1 MKSTVAVMVFAI
13 IAALCLW
20 TGTAVSQSEKKEA
33 VEKAVTVGDIL
44 KQAKCPLTDEQVKK
58 LKDLDLSQGREA
70 FQALYAI
77 FDEKQTEALK
87 KILGARPGRDGGPET
102 PRYLMQLVLF
112 EKTGCPMT
120 EKQLEALK
128 ALPQERGSWQK
139 MQEIFTEKQNGEM
152 QKIFGNR

>member
-1 MKSTVAVMVFAI
+1 MKSTVVVMVFAI

-20 TGTAVSQSEKKEA
+20 TGTAVSQGEKKEA
-33 VEKAVTVGDIL
+33 VDKTVTVGDIL

-102 PRYLMQLVLF
+102 PRYVMQLVLF
-112 EKTGCPMT
+112 EKGGCPLT
-120 EKQLEALK
+120 DKQLEALK

-152 QKIFGNR
+152 QKVFGNR